1 MKPHATSRR
10 PGWAALLLG
19 ALLLL
24 WALHDPL
31 ALGQAGTVAVQ
42 QGEVK
47 IRHDGRSQLVKAPA
61 TGVPVFAGDAM
72 HSGPDTLAVITL
84 TGGTQQ
90 DKIQLYGNS
99 FFTLDSVSESESRST
114 LGIGKALFSVF
125 ARLKSGAR
133 FEVKTPTAVIGVKGT
148 EFVVGT
154 DGETTYVL
162 TLTGAVGLVSNVLGE
177 LREVTVTQDTVSAAR
192 FNQAPVPPSRV
203 SPDTRDR
210 AVKEQGIGTFKGMDL
225 KGKEEKEK
233 GPTAAPQKSLDV
245 STKVSDTQ
253 ETLKERTQDVP
264 QVGGGSGSLKF
275 RLDFTTP

>member
-1 MKPHATSRR
+1 MNPHATSLR

-24 WALHDPL
+24 WAVQVPL

-47 IRHDGRSQLVKAPA
+47 IRHDSRSQVVKAPA
-61 TGVPVFAGDAM
+61 TGVPVFAGDTL
-72 HSGPDTLAVITL
+72 HSGPDTLVIVTL
-84 TGGTQQ
+84 TGGTEQ

-99 FFTLDSVSESESRST
+99 FFTLDSVSETDSRLS
-114 LGIGKALFSVF
+114 LGIGKALFRVF
-125 ARLKSGAR
+125 ARAKAGAR
-133 FEVKTPTAVIGVKGT
+133 FEVKTPTAVVGVKGT

-162 TLTGAVGLVSNVLGE
+162 TLTGAVNLVSSVLGE
-177 LREVTVTQDTVSAAR
+177 LREVLVTQDTASAAR
-192 FNQAPVPPSRV
+192 RNEAPVPPTRV

-225 KGKEEKEK
+225 KGKEEKQEK
-233 GPTAAPQKSLDV
+233 GTGATQKAGEAAA
-245 STKVSDTQ
+245 KVGDTQ
-253 ETLKERTQDVP
+253 QTLKERTQDVP
-264 QVGGGSGSLKF
+264 QTGGGSGSLHF
-275 RLDFTTP
+275 RWDFVP